1 MRVATIS
8 PTLEAISALRSARRV
23 CPPTASE
30 RRQNVEKQNRH
41 DEEQQQQWRGAR
53 AQRAGGGEKQGEP
66 PAKQLKQKK
75 RIACGK
81 QAAFFR
87 SEFSRFACAVW
98 RFQAQTVLRRLSIP
112 CRADTCLLKR
122 A

>member
-66 PAKQLKQKK
+66 PAKQLKQKNASLAENK
-75 RIACGK
+75 LLFSAVN
-81 QAAFFR
+81 FR
-87 SEFSRFACAVW
+87 
-98 RFQAQTVLRRLSIP
+98 VLRVRFGDFKRKP
-112 CRADTCLLKR
+112 CFADFLFHAEPTPVC
-122 A
+122 